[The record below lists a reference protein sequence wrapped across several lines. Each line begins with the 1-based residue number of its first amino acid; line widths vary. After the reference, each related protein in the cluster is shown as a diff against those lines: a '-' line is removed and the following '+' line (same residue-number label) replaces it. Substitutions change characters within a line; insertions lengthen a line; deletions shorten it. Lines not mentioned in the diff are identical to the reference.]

1 MKKRSYRSNIY
12 NNIISE
18 LKKNALSIS
27 DLSQKIDVNWDTT
40 RKTLEILKDLG
51 VLDEKEEGNKRVF
64 FIKDLNILEQEEN
77 TIMGLPLT
85 EVQKETTKSL
95 FKRINEIWSK
105 KTDRP
110 LNKTFLQKIA
120 VNVIKQG
127 KIENIPYGWY
137 LFGMTC
143 VLQCDPKEIIVK
155 KDLIGKEYDQEIIKS
170 VEKYSK
176 IENTDRLMEFQ
187 YVQEGNELY
196 LTKLRLNKD
205 LLYEF
210 KETELGLLK
219 KTALNLVFSFKKEE
233 DNEDIIELT
242 DGFISIFGQLVN
254 NLSIRELEDIRQ
266 NILEAFKALWN
277 CIATYNLYK
286 SLLENRFYEKELLN
300 KIYLLKIRVLKSI
313 CEDYLN
319 LLYDLV
325 PKKEIKDDL
334 SKFKGVQV

>member
-1 MKKRSYRSNIY
+1 MEKRSYRSNIY
-12 NNIISE
+12 NNLITE
-18 LKKNALSIS
+18 LKKEALSIS
-27 DLSQKIDVNWDTT
+27 DLSDKISTNWETT
-40 RKTLEILKDLG
+40 RKTLELLKEIG
-51 VLDEKEEGNKRVF
+51 VLGEKEEGNKRVF
-64 FIKDLNILEQEEN
+64 FIKNSNILQYDKD
-77 TIMGLPLT
+77 TVMGLPLT
-85 EVQKETTKSL
+85 DIQKEKTKSL

-105 KTDRP
+105 KTDRQ

-120 VNVIKQG
+120 VNVIKDG

-143 VLQCDPKEIIVK
+143 VLQCDPKEIVVK

-187 YVQEGNELY
+187 YIQEGNELY

-219 KTALNLVFSFKKEE
+219 KTALNLVFSFKKE
-233 DNEDIIELT
+233 DGNEDIIELT

-266 NILEAFKALWN
+266 NILEAFKTLWD

-286 SLLENRFYEKELLN
+286 SLLENKFYEKELLS
-300 KIYLLKIRVLKSI
+300 KFYSLKIKVLKSI
-313 CEDYLN
+313 CEDYLD
-319 LLYDLV
+319 LLYDLI
-325 PKKEIKDDL
+325 PKKEIKDNL
-334 SKFKGVQV
+334 SKFKGAQA